1 MGDLKLYHTFGG
13 GSKRQNVLTFVCLL
27 VKLDSILLLKIF
39 FQRSIMTSN
48 ISYKVNCTLK
58 LP

>member
-13 GSKRQNVLTFVCLL
+13 GSKGQNVLTFVCLL
-27 VKLDSILLLKIF
+27 VKLDSISLLKIF

-48 ISYKVNCTLK
+48 ILIK
-58 LP
+58 

>member
-13 GSKRQNVLTFVCLL
+13 GSKGQNVLTFVCLL

-48 ISYKVNCTLK
+48 ILIK
-58 LP
+58 